1 MADVRD
7 VIRRDEELLKKMGY
21 RQELKR
27 AFSGFSNFAVSFT
40 IISILSGC
48 LTLYGFG
55 LTSSG
60 TLAAS
65 LGWPIVSLFVLT
77 VALAMAEIASTFP
90 TAGGLYYWSSKL
102 GGPGW
107 GWFTAW
113 FNLLGQVAVTAGID
127 YGMAIF
133 IDALLNEFFP
143 AIPASGHAGA
153 VATLIIFA
161 VCMLIQAFINY
172 LGVNVVAVLT
182 SISAWWHLG
191 GVTAIVAALLFFAPL
206 HSHPLHFLFTT
217 GHSSSGFP
225 DWYGFLIGLLL
236 AQYTFTGFDA
246 SAHVSEETVGADR
259 AAPRGIIS
267 SVWVSAVAG
276 YVLLL
281 GLTAAMP
288 SLTKTMGATNP
299 VLFIL
304 TTRLGQSVGTALFIV
319 AVIAQFFC
327 GTASILSNSRMIYA
341 FSRDHGLP
349 LSRLWQQINKETHV
363 PGNAIWLA
371 ISCAFVLALPA
382 LWSTVI
388 YAAVTSISTIGLFV
402 AYVIPVYLRRVHAD
416 KFQPGVFNLGRWSA
430 AIGWIA
436 VAWVVFVCIL
446 FMLPTT
452 RPITLSTFNFTP
464 IVLLIVF
471 ALLVPWYWFSVRH
484 WFKGPIRQVDEAAD
498 MVGSSPIHL
507 EPTTSI
513 EFD

>member
-1 MADVRD
+1 MADIRE
-7 VIRRDEELLKKMGY
+7 VIRRDEELLRKMGY

-48 LTLYGFG
+48 LTLYSFG
-55 LTSSG
+55 LTSAG

-65 LGWPIVSLFVLT
+65 IGWPIVGLFVLT
-77 VALAMAEIASTFP
+77 VALGMAEIASTFP
-90 TAGGLYYWSSKL
+90 TAGGLYYWASKL

-143 AIPASGHAGA
+143 AIPATGHRGA

-161 VCMLIQAFINY
+161 IAMLLQACINY
-172 LGVNVVAVLT
+172 LGVNVVAALT
-182 SISAWWHLG
+182 SVSAWWHMG
-191 GVTAIVAALLFFAPL
+191 GVLLIVVSLVFFAPL
-206 HSHPLHFLFTT
+206 HPHPLHFLFTT

-259 AAPRGIIS
+259 SAPRGIVS
-267 SVWVSAVAG
+267 SVWVSLVAG

-281 GLTAAMP
+281 GLTASLP
-288 SLTKTMGATNP
+288 SLSKAMASTNP
-299 VLFIL
+299 VLYIL
-304 TTRLGQSVGTALFIV
+304 TTRLGFSVGTALFIV
-319 AVIAQFFC
+319 AVVAQFFC

-341 FSRDHGLP
+341 FSRDRGLP
-349 LSRLWQQINKETHV
+349 LSRLWHQINKNTHV

-402 AYVIPVYLRRVHAD
+402 AYVIPVYLRRRHGN
-416 KFQPGVFNLGRWSA
+416 KFQPGSFNLGRWSGF
-430 AIGWIA
+430 IGWTA
-436 VAWVVFVCIL
+436 VIWVVFVCIL

-452 RPITLSTFNFTP
+452 RPITAATFNFTP
-464 IVLLIVF
+464 VVLLIVF
-471 ALLVPWYWFSVRH
+471 AFLVPWYLLSVRH
-484 WFKGPIRQVDEAAD
+484 WFKGPIRQVDDAAAV
-498 MVGSSPIHL
+498 VGGLSPQ
-507 EPTTSI
+507 E
-513 EFD
+513 